1 MKNEIKTSKVYSQA
15 LIELTNNDLPLQ
27 ENIFNEIK
35 DINQI
40 LSSTKDAKV
49 FFNNPAISKE
59 EKKSLINK
67 TFSGKINETLLK
79 FLFVLID
86 NQKFDYLP
94 EIQNQ
99 YLALLNKSKGI
110 VIAEVTSAH
119 ELDSSIVNAI
129 SDALKHNLSSIGQVK
144 IETKIVPELIGGL
157 KVKVGDLVYDGS
169 IKGRLDGLKR
179 RLG

>member
-1 MKNEIKTSKVYSQA
+1 MKNEIKTSRTYSQA
-15 LIELTNNDLPLQ
+15 LIELTNNDLSLQ
-27 ENIFNEIK
+27 ESIFNEIK
-35 DINQI
+35 DVNQI
-40 LSSTKDAKV
+40 LSSIKDAKV
-49 FFNNPAISKE
+49 FFNNPAISKD
-59 EKKSLINK
+59 EKKSLISK
-67 TFSGKINETLLK
+67 SFSGKINEKLLN

-86 NQKFDYLP
+86 NQKFELLN

-99 YLALLNKSKGI
+99 YLALLNKSKGV

-129 SDALKHNLSSIGQVK
+129 SDALKHNLSNTGQVK
-144 IETKIVPELIGGL
+144 VETKIEPGLIGGL